1 MALQYLTHI
10 NLNKNELQLPVIHKL
25 SAAPSSPAE
34 GQIYYHDTDDTIY
47 LYTSGGWVD
56 LGGDI
61 TGINITAG
69 YGLTGTVNTTNGVHT
84 QTIDVVGGDG
94 ITANADE
101 IEVTVDNS
109 TIELSNTDGNGAV
122 RIKDAGVTFAKLNG
136 NLVITEAEGIASND
150 NDTTLPTSAAVKDYV
165 DTQITA
171 EDLDF
176 DADSGSGAIDLDSEV
191 FTIAGG
197 TDIETTALT
206 NTVTVNHSAVT
217 RTNTTSNDLSNND
230 GDSFTVIDTITT
242 SSTGHVTAVNTKTV
256 EFPDQLT
263 KAELATLL
271 ASYDSTDTVY
281 IGDADND
288 TNLTIRGNLT
298 VEGTTTEINHT
309 ELNIADN
316 IITLN
321 SDVTGTPTENAG
333 IEVERGTEANVQF
346 RWNEA
351 DDDWEFQAYDHNDD
365 AAVNSGNPQLITYK
379 VPTTY
384 VTSIG
389 DGTSTSYT
397 VTHNL
402 GSRDVTV
409 QLYDNSSYDTVY
421 ADVVRTDTNTLT
433 ISFSSNSIPASNDI
447 RVLVTKIG

>member
-25 SAAPSSPAE
+25 SAAPSNPVE

-47 LYTSGGWVD
+47 LYTSAGWTD

-61 TGINITAG
+61 TSINITAG
-69 YGLTGTVNTTNGVHT
+69 NGLTGTVSTTNGAHT
-84 QTIDVVGGDG
+84 QTINVVGGDG

-122 RIKDAGVTFAKLNG
+122 RIKDAGITFAKLNSSFI
-136 NLVITEAEGIASND
+136 ITEAEGIANND

-171 EDLDF
+171 EDLDY
-176 DADSGSGAIDLDSEV
+176 AGDSGTGAIDLDSET

-197 TDIETTALT
+197 TDLETTALT
-206 NTVTVNHSAVT
+206 NTLTVDHSAVT

-230 GDSFTVIDTITT
+230 GDSFTVIDGITT
-242 SSTGHVTAVNTKTV
+242 SSTGHVTGVNTKTV

-321 SDVTGTPTENAG
+321 SDVTGTPSENAG
-333 IEVERGTEANVQF
+333 IEVERGTGANVQF

-351 DDDWEFQAYDHNDD
+351 DDDWEFQAYNH
-365 AAVNSGNPQLITYK
+365 AGTPALTTYK

-384 VTSIG
+384 VVSIG
-389 DGTSTSYT
+389 DGSNTSYT

>member
-69 YGLTGTVNTTNGVHT
+69 DGLTGTVNTTNGVHT

-136 NLVITEAEGIASND
+136 NLVITETEGIASND

-197 TDIETTALT
+197 TDLETTALT
-206 NTVTVNHSAVT
+206 NTVTVDHSAVT

-321 SDVTGTPTENAG
+321 SDVTGTPSENAG

-351 DDDWEFQAYDHNDD
+351 DDDWEFQAYNH
-365 AAVNSGNPQLITYK
+365 AGTPALTTYK

-389 DGTSTSYT
+389 DGTNTSYT

-402 GSRDVTV
+402 GSRDITV

>member
-25 SAAPSSPAE
+25 SAAPSNPVE

-61 TGINITAG
+61 TGVNITAG
-69 YGLTGTVNTTNGVHT
+69 DGLTGTVNTTSGVHL

-101 IEVTVDNS
+101 IEVAVDNS
-109 TIELSNTDGNGAV
+109 TIELSNTDGNGTV

-136 NLVITEAEGIASND
+136 SLVITEAEGIASND

-171 EDLDF
+171 EDLDY
-176 DADSGSGAIDLDSEV
+176 AGDSGTGAIDLDSEV
-191 FTIAGG
+191 LTIAGG
-197 TDIETTALT
+197 TDLETTALT
-206 NTVTVNHSAVT
+206 NTLTVDHSTVS
-217 RTNTTSNDLSNND
+217 RSDTTSTDNGNNPLD
-230 GDSFTVIDTITT
+230 TFTAIDSVTT
-242 SSTGHVTAVNTKTV
+242 SSTGHVTAVNVKTIQ
-256 EFPDQLT
+256 FPNDTDVSVSNLTSRLAQL
-263 KAELATLL
+263 
-271 ASYDSTDTVY
+271 DGTVN
-281 IGDADND
+281 IGDAGTPTDN
-288 TNLTIRGNLT
+288 TFIVRGNLQ
-298 VEGTTTEINHT
+298 VEGTTTTVNTETIN
-309 ELNIADN
+309 LADN

-321 SDVTGTPTENAG
+321 SDVTGTPSENAG
-333 IEVERGTEANVQF
+333 IEVERGTSTNVEF
-346 RWNEA
+346 RWNET
-351 DDDWEFQAYDHNDD
+351 DDDWEFQAYNH
-365 AAVNSGNPQLITYK
+365 AGTPVLTTYK
-379 VPTTY
+379 IPTTY

-389 DGTSTSYT
+389 DGTNTSYT

>member
-25 SAAPSSPAE
+25 SAAPSNPAE

-69 YGLTGTVNTTNGVHT
+69 DGLTGTVNTTNGVHT

-94 ITANADE
+94 ITATADE

-109 TIELSNTDGNGAV
+109 TIELSNTDGNGTV
-122 RIKDAGVTFAKLNG
+122 RIKDAGITFAKLNG
-136 NLVITEAEGIASND
+136 SLVITESEGIASND

-176 DADSGSGAIDLDSEV
+176 DADSGSGAIDLDSEI

-197 TDIETTALT
+197 TDLETTALT
-206 NTVTVNHSAVT
+206 NTVTVDHSAIT
-217 RTNTTSNDLSNND
+217 RTDTTSTDNGNNPLD
-230 GDSFTVIDTITT
+230 TFTAIDSVTT
-242 SSTGHVTAVNTKTV
+242 SSTGHVTAVNVKTIQ
-256 EFPDQLT
+256 FPDDT
-263 KAELATLL
+263 DVSVSNL
-271 ASYDSTDTVY
+271 ASRLAQLDGTVN
-281 IGDADND
+281 IGDAGTPTDN
-288 TNLTIRGNLT
+288 TFIVRGNLQ
-298 VEGTTTEINHT
+298 VEGTTTTVNTETIN
-309 ELNIADN
+309 LADN

-333 IEVERGTEANVQF
+333 IEVERGTETNVEF

-351 DDDWEFQAYDHNDD
+351 DDDWEFQAYNH
-365 AAVNSGNPQLITYK
+365 AGTPALTTYK

-389 DGTSTSYT
+389 DGTNTSYT

>member
-69 YGLTGTVNTTNGVHT
+69 DGLTGTVNTTNGVHT

-136 NLVITEAEGIASND
+136 NLVITETEGIASND

-197 TDIETTALT
+197 TDLETTALT
-206 NTVTVNHSAVT
+206 NTVTVDHSAVT

-321 SDVTGTPTENAG
+321 SDVTGTPSENAG

-351 DDDWEFQAYDHNDD
+351 DDDWEFQAYNH
-365 AAVNSGNPQLITYK
+365 AGTPALTTYK

-389 DGTSTSYT
+389 DGTNTSYT

-402 GSRDVTV
+402 GSRDVAV

-421 ADVVRTDTNTLT
+421 ADIVRTDTNTLT

>member
-69 YGLTGTVNTTNGVHT
+69 DGLTGTVNTTNGVHT

-136 NLVITEAEGIASND
+136 NLVITETEGIASND

-197 TDIETTALT
+197 TDLETTALT
-206 NTVTVNHSAVT
+206 NTVTVDHSAVT

-321 SDVTGTPTENAG
+321 SDVTGTPSENAG

-351 DDDWEFQAYDHNDD
+351 DDDWEFQAYNH
-365 AAVNSGNPQLITYK
+365 AGTPALTTYK

-389 DGTSTSYT
+389 DGTNTSYT

-421 ADVVRTDTNTLT
+421 ADIVRTDTNTLT

>member
-47 LYTSGGWVD
+47 LYTSSGWVD

-69 YGLTGTVNTTNGVHT
+69 DGLTGTVNTTNGVHT

-176 DADSGSGAIDLDSEV
+176 DADSGSGAIDLDSEI

-197 TDIETTALT
+197 TDLETTALT
-206 NTVTVNHSAVT
+206 NTVTVDHSAVT

-321 SDVTGTPTENAG
+321 SDVTGTPSENAG

-351 DDDWEFQAYDHNDD
+351 DDDWEFQAYNH
-365 AAVNSGNPQLITYK
+365 AGTPALTTYK

-389 DGTSTSYT
+389 DGTNTSYT

-402 GSRDVTV
+402 GSRDVAV

-421 ADVVRTDTNTLT
+421 ADIVRTDTNTLT